1 MAQPKRHHHI
11 AQGIQRRFTD
21 AEGLL
26 HAFDKRRP
34 ERGVFATTPLNL
46 FVEKD
51 LYTIRRK
58 DGSRNTD
65 LEHWYS
71 ELEGAVTPLL
81 DHIIASCLAGQK
93 PGLPAD
99 AKQLWDTFF
108 YHQQKRAPDVFVRLG
123 LEEQFYKD
131 LPRRIEDYEL
141 EHGPLTDEDRLH
153 MADPA
158 VLSRMLR
165 HACAQARA
173 HPGDT
178 VMEILAARGL
188 AFAVTPPNKAFI
200 LGDHPQARR
209 GGSDIRQDNVEL
221 WMPIGSRVAVSP
233 WGPQGDEI
241 VVSLSTDDVRTTN
254 QLIFANSNTV
264 AACSLKLIRSLAGL
278 NA

>member
-81 DHIIASCLAGQK
+81 DHIIESCLAGQE

-131 LPRRIEDYEL
+131 LPGRMEDYER

-158 VLSRMLR
+158 VLSRMLIR
-165 HACAQARA
+165 SLERKIRNTLDGQ
-173 HPGDT
+173 G
-178 VMEILAARGL
+178 LAPSTRFPASARGL
-188 AFAVTPPNKAFI
+188 RTEICTVRWESSTP
-200 LGDHPQARR
+200 
-209 GGSDIRQDNVEL
+209 
-221 WMPIGSRVAVSP
+221 
-233 WGPQGDEI
+233 
-241 VVSLSTDDVRTTN
+241 
-254 QLIFANSNTV
+254 
-264 AACSLKLIRSLAGL
+264 
-278 NA
+278 